1 MIRFPC
7 PLCGKMLKV
16 AEDSAG
22 KPVVCPRC
30 GERCVVPAAGS
41 APADEGST
49 EPARRLQAADL
60 DEAPGL
66 FWSMPTTMRLAVIV
80 VAAMGTL
87 GFLLAIFSSL
97 LFDMGP
103 ASHLALVTALCS
115 FVLLCVILH
124 GHGTGCPNCGKWW
137 SRTRISKEFVDRE
150 VFDKGGVPFARSLY
164 KTTYACTDCGRRWSV
179 AETEE
184 YQATDPTDPQRSRRD
199 RLERER
205 TRLERE
211 RGV

>member
-16 AEDSAG
+16 TEDKAG

-30 GERCVVPAAGS
+30 DERCVVPAES
-41 APADEGST
+41 STPVDEGSA
-49 EPARRLQAADL
+49 EPARRFQAADL

-66 FWSMPTTMRLAVIV
+66 FWSMPGGLRWAVISVAAAGVLGLLLAV
-80 VAAMGTL
+80 L
-87 GFLLAIFSSL
+87 SPL
-97 LFDMGP
+97 LFGGG
-103 ASHLALVTALCS
+103 ATSHLALVTALCS

-124 GHGTGCPNCGKWW
+124 GHGTGCPGCRKWW
-137 SRTRISKEFVDRE
+137 SRTRVSTEFVDRE
-150 VFDKGGVPFARSLY
+150 VFDKGGVPFARSVY

-179 AETEE
+179 TDTEE
-184 YQATDPTDPQRSRRD
+184 FKATDPTNPQRARKD
-199 RLERER
+199 RVERER
-205 TRLERE
+205 TRLEGE